1 MCGGGKGPLIQRD
14 ASATLSTLQDQT
26 LFEPI
31 LLESNQN
38 HATVSQTG
46 VCTTLSAGMG
56 MGGGWIPMVTEPA
69 KTFGVFC
76 KGNGDAF
83 LTQERHASLTCGGGQ
98 PGQGY
103 PAICIDQQGA
113 VCIGNGQANQSIG
126 GVVGALNC
134 MHDQQA
140 VLIPINGTQA
150 P

>member
-1 MCGGGKGPLIQRD
+1 MCRGGKGPLIQRD

-46 VCTTLSAGMG
+46 ICTTLSAGMG
-56 MGGGWIPMVTEPA
+56 MGGGWIPMVTE
-69 KTFGVFC
+69 
-76 KGNGDAF
+76 
-83 LTQERHASLTCGGGQ
+83 
-98 PGQGY
+98 

-140 VLIPINGTQA
+140 VLIPINGTQV